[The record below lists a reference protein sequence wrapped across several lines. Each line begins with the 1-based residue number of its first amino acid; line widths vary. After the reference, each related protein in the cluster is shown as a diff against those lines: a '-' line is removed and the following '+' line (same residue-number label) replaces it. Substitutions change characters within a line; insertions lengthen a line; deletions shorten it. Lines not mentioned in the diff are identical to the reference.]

1 MRAQV
6 AKAMD
11 EVRLDIAAAT
21 TELVT
26 EIKDGAK
33 VARAIRAEAMEVRS
47 QWGQVIGNA
56 EEAAEES
63 RVDAAALQVASNG
76 AAKSGLFKP

>member
-1 MRAQV
+1 MASDLVGGMRAQV

-21 TELVT
+21 TELLT

-33 VARAIRAEAMEVRS
+33 VARAIRAEAMEVRA
-47 QWGQVIGNA
+47 QWGEVIGNA
-56 EEAAEES
+56 E
-63 RVDAAALQVASNG
+63 AAADESM
-76 AAKSGLFKP
+76 AAVQAVIQPK